1 MADLGEQMLIVYQTN
16 PTLIL
21 GKPVEE
27 QKRIIRDIGA
37 QEGGTAALM
46 AMYSTG
52 DGPMLFSVDA
62 LSFNERL
69 SIRKS
74 LKDQQRKYVQPWLKP
89 NALELQDE
97 FSQIAMRYPFFVPDV
112 IPAAQRRSVYQAVLR
127 MRLAESGDSLYA
139 SRACID
145 EHTGYIVTPGGFH
158 HVAVRAL
165 RKLIHEALWASP
177 LMQLFSNEKQKG
189 KYKPVLVMDA
199 LSLRQGPRMPSL
211 PGVIRGYNVPPM
223 VWRGFLNLNP
233 ELTQYLHRGGSNS
246 GKFAV
251 PPGAIGLARLGGSGS
266 DIDTPEHVP
275 ALRLFFTVIFF
286 DKQDVPKLQTAY
298 NAAIDTMCEKNEI
311 PKPAQDANN
320 YKTNGA
326 FLHVPGNEAKAFL
339 PSATRPK
346 LRQPRYEYTQED
358 LALLHL

>member
-1 MADLGEQMLIVYQTN
+1 MADLGEQQRIVYQTN

-27 QKRIIRDIGA
+27 QKRIIKAIFDHERIPGLA
-37 QEGGTAALM
+37 

-52 DGPMLFSVDA
+52 DGPLLFFV
-62 LSFNERL
+62 NMPPHEQRL
-69 SIRKS
+69 SIRNN
-74 LKDQQRKYVQPWLKP
+74 LNDHQRKYVQLWLAPKV
-89 NALELQDE
+89 LKLQE
-97 FSQIAMRYPFFVPDV
+97 GFSQIAMRYPFLVPDV
-112 IPAAQRRSVYQAVLR
+112 IPAEQRRSVYQAVLR

-145 EHTGYIVTPGGFH
+145 EHTGYVVTPGGFH

-165 RKLIHEALWASP
+165 RKLIREALWASP
-177 LMQLFSNEKQKG
+177 LMQLFSDDERAG
-189 KYKPVLVMDA
+189 KYHPVLVMDA

-275 ALRLFFTVIFF
+275 ALRLFFTVLFF
-286 DKQDVPKLQTAY
+286 EKTQVGTLRQAY
-298 NAAIDTMCEKNEI
+298 NAAVDTMCEKNEI
-311 PKPAQDANN
+311 PKPAQDAN
-320 YKTNGA
+320 KTNGA

-346 LRQPRYEYTQED
+346 LRQLRYEYTQED
-358 LALLHL
+358 LAVLHL